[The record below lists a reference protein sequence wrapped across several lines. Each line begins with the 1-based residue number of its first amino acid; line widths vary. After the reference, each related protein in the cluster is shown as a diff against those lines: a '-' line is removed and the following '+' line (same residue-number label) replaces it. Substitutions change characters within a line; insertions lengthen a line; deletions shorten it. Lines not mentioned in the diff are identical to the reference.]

1 MREKAEIYYL
11 KNEDW
16 QKFLKQTL
24 AKYRLYAPGKGLVE
38 PEYRIYPSPQS
49 SPSPSLPLPP
59 GERIRGE
66 GAGEEI
72 GEGVVYEGARITQSL
87 KSFIYPLREKVSP
100 DQPSSAKKNIILGV
114 KACDLKALSVLDKIF
129 LDPDFPDSFY
139 QERRKNT
146 ILISDDCT
154 EPRESC
160 FCTLLGSS
168 PFPEGN
174 FDLNLSF
181 LDKGILVEVGS
192 KKGKDLLE
200 EYKILPLTNHADF
213 SRNLESPSLHLTHS
227 QISLRPAE
235 ENHLKM
241 RQERREKV
249 IEKLKEINK
258 DFKFPQDPLTLVKG
272 KYDSPVW
279 SEVSEDCVGCAA
291 CTNICPACHCFLLS
305 ELSTLNSELSTTKFE
320 KLRNWDSCQYTGFA
334 RVAAG
339 ANPRKKLMERFRNRF
354 YCKLEHKPQNFKLLA
369 CTGCGRCI
377 EACQG
382 KIDIREVLTK
392 LARSEG

>member
-1 MREKAEIYYL
+1 MEIYYL

-24 AKYRLYAPGKGLVE
+24 AKYCLYAPGKGLVE
-38 PEYRIYPSPQS
+38 PEYRSYPSPQS
-49 SPSPSLPLPP
+49 SPT
-59 GERIRGE
+59 G
-66 GAGEEI
+66 GEEV
-72 GEGVVYEGARITQSL
+72 GGGVIYEGARTTQPL
-87 KSFIYPLREKVSP
+87 KFFIYPPREKVSP
-100 DQPSSAKKNIILGV
+100 DQPSSDKKTIILGV

-129 LDPDFPDSFY
+129 LDPDFPDPFY
-139 QERRKNT
+139 QKRRENT

-154 EPRESC
+154 EPKESC
-160 FCTLLGSS
+160 FCILLGGN

-181 LDKGILVEVGS
+181 LPARPAGGDKGILVEVGS

-200 EYKILPLTNHADF
+200 EYKIPL
-213 SRNLESPSLHLTHS
+213 L
-227 QISLRPAE
+227 PAE
-235 ENHLKM
+235 EKQLKM
-241 RQERREKV
+241 RQEKREKV

-279 SEVSEDCVGCAA
+279 DEVSENCVGCAA

-305 ELSTLNSELSTTKFE
+305 ELSTPKF
-320 KLRNWDSCQYTGFA
+320 KKFRYWDSCQYTGFA

-339 ANPRKKLMERFRNRF
+339 ANPRKKLMEKFRNRF
-354 YCKLEHKPQNFKLLA
+354 YCKLEHKPENFKLLA

-382 KIDIREVLTK
+382 KIDIREVLQK
-392 LARSEG
+392 LIN

>member
-1 MREKAEIYYL
+1 MTEGTEVYYL

-24 AKYRLYAPGKGLVE
+24 AKYCLYAPGKGLVE
-38 PEYRIYPSPQS
+38 PEYRSFGPENLS
-49 SPSPSLPLPP
+49 
-59 GERIRGE
+59 
-66 GAGEEI
+66 EI
-72 GEGVVYEGARITQSL
+72 IYEGARTTQPL
-87 KSFIYPLREKVSP
+87 KFFIYPPREKVSP
-100 DQPSSAKKNIILGV
+100 DQPSSDKKTIILGV
-114 KACDLKALSVLDKIF
+114 KACDLKGLSVLDKIF
-129 LDPDFPDSFY
+129 LDPDFPDPFY
-139 QERRKNT
+139 QKRRENI

-154 EPRESC
+154 EPKESC
-160 FCTLLGSS
+160 FCTLLGGN
-168 PFPEGN
+168 PFPEEN

-200 EYKILPLTNHADF
+200 EYKV
-213 SRNLESPSLHLTHS
+213 SLH
-227 QISLRPAE
+227 PAE
-235 ENHLKM
+235 EGHLKM
-241 RQERREKV
+241 RQEKREKV

-258 DFKFPQDPLTLVKG
+258 DFKFPQDLLTLVKG

-279 SEVSEDCVGCAA
+279 GEVSEDCVGCAA
-291 CTNICPACHCFLLS
+291 CTNICPACHCFLLAEVS
-305 ELSTLNSELSTTKFE
+305 PTKFE
-320 KLRNWDSCQYTGFA
+320 KERYWDSCQYTGFT

-354 YCKLEHKPQNFKLLA
+354 YCKLEHKPENFELLA

-392 LARSEG
+392 VVRSKDEKSLFTH